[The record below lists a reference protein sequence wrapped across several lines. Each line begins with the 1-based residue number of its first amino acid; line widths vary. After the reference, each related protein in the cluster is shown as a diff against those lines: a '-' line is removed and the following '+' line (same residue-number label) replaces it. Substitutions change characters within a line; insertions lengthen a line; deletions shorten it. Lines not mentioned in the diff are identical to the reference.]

1 MGIPGT
7 VSEDGKRILKAPNIN
22 ILSEIIAWATNDDG
36 AKVKVEKSSFSG
48 SIAANLL
55 WLSSDGTTSISD
67 EEVVVIL
74 SYAER
79 YPGFKEVWETVFN
92 PLDNELTDDEIS
104 KMIEALAQDKTYTSI
119 LKWMLEE
126 NSLNISLANWLYI
139 IDEES
144 EYYDA
149 GYVEVTNGMITDLAE
164 KTNLPKGFLTDIKN
178 GNYVNDKQIEIIS
191 NDEDRLIVYYV
202 LANHPEKYSTFITE
216 WQTYTARQNSVA
228 SNVKKNGWK

>member
-1 MGIPGT
+1 MKKNLTKIM
-7 VSEDGKRILKAPNIN
+7 L
-22 ILSEIIAWATNDDG
+22 LSIFTFI
-36 AKVKVEKSSFSG
+36 
-48 SIAANLL
+48 SIFCIQVR
-55 WLSSDGTTSISD
+55 S
-67 EEVVVIL
+67 VF
-74 SYAER
+74 AE
-79 YPGFKEVWETVFN
+79 
-92 PLDNELTDDEIS
+92 
-104 KMIEALAQDKTYTSI
+104 DKTYTSI

-216 WQTYTARQNSVA
+216 WQTYTTRQNSVT
-228 SNVKKNGWK
+228 SNVKKWMEVIL